1 MARILITSGPTR
13 QHIDPVR
20 YLTNAS
26 SGRMGKALVE
36 AALDA
41 GHEVVVVS
49 GPVEVSYPS
58 AATVKWVTS
67 TDDMLSEA
75 RFQYAT
81 CQGVIG
87 VAAPCDYQPVRVA
100 DQKISKT
107 GEPLILHLVETPDV
121 IATLGGEKRADQWIV
136 GFALESDDHHFR
148 AITKLHKKR
157 CDLIVLN
164 RPQAMNSETNDVE
177 VLDSQG
183 EVVLSV
189 SGAKER
195 VGRAIFGV
203 IDERLMGTTD
213 A

>member
-1 MARILITSGPTR
+1 MARVLITSGPTR

-20 YLTNAS
+20 YITNAS

-36 AALDA
+36 AALAA

-49 GPVEVSYPS
+49 GPVDVEYPK
-58 AATVKWVTS
+58 AAIVKWVTS

-75 RFQYAT
+75 RFQFVS

-107 GEPLILHLVETPDV
+107 GEPLILHLEETPDV
-121 IATLGGEKRADQWIV
+121 MATLGAEKRSDQWAV
-136 GFALESDDHHFR
+136 GFALNSDDRRFR
-148 AITKLHKKR
+148 AITKLEKKR

-164 RPQAMNSETNDVE
+164 LPNAMNSETNDVE
-177 VLDSQG
+177 VLDSNG
-183 EVVLSV
+183 EVLLASQ
-189 SGAKER
+189 GTKTE
-195 VGRAIFGV
+195 VGKAIFGL
-203 IDERLMGTTD
+203 IEERLI
-213 A
+213 AAN

>member
-1 MARILITSGPTR
+1 MASILITSGPTR

-36 AALDA
+36 AALA
-41 GHEVVVVS
+41 KGHDVIVIS
-49 GPVEVSYPS
+49 GPVEVTYPRQ
-58 AATVKWVTS
+58 ATVIPVTS
-67 TDDMLSEA
+67 TDEMLSAALRE
-75 RFQYAT
+75 FVH

-100 DQKISKT
+100 DHKISKT
-107 GEPLILHLVETPDV
+107 GKSLVLRLEETPDI
-121 IATLGGEKRADQWIV
+121 IATLGAEKRANQWVV

-148 AITKLHKKR
+148 AITKLERKR

-164 RPQAMNSETNDVE
+164 RPQAMNSDSNEVE
-177 VLDSQG
+177 VLDSHSD
-183 EVVLSV
+183 VLLSTAG
-189 SGAKER
+189 SKQE
-195 VGRAIFGV
+195 VGRAIFAL
-203 IDERLMGTTD
+203 ISERLIRST